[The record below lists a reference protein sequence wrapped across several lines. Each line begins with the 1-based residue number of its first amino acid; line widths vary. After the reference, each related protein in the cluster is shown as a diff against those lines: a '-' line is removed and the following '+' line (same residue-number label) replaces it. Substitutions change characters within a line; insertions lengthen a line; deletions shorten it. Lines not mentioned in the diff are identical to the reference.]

1 MGSNT
6 NDFDEEFSLHPA
18 ESAITERRERRHTDE
33 TASSDY
39 DLLGEFLEAAKDETT
54 KTVRFPV
61 PGRPGDWVLE
71 IDVVITESE
80 LKRFNDNAL
89 IGKARPGKPRKISQA
104 NMFAQMIAEKN
115 VGIYKGNG
123 KDLDQ
128 VMDSDDEPLVL
139 VSDQF
144 LQTVGEPND
153 VRAAVRKFL
162 GDAGVGAMGAAILL
176 EAGWSEDLTPLDPTE
191 R

>member
-1 MGSNT
+1 MGSN
-6 NDFDEEFSLHPA
+6 NYDIDEEFPLHA
-18 ESAITERRERRHTDE
+18 SAG
-33 TASSDY
+33 ASSERIDRRQAEESGNGDY

-61 PGRPGDWVLE
+61 PGRKGDWILE
-71 IDVVITESE
+71 IDVVISESE
-80 LKRFNDNAL
+80 LKRYNENAL
-89 IGKARPGKPRKISQA
+89 IGKARQGKPRKISQA

-115 VGIYKGNG
+115 VGIYKGDG
-123 KDLDQ
+123 ADPAQ

-139 VSDQF
+139 VSEQF
-144 LQTVGEPND
+144 LESVGEPND

-162 GDAGVGAMGAAILL
+162 GDAGVGALGAAILL